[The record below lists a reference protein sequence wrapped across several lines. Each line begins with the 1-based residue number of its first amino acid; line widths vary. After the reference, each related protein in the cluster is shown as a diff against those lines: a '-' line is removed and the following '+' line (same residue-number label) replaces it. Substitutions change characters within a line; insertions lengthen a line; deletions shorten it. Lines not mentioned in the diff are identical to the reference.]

1 MSSTYSTSLQ
11 IQLMGNGDQSGTW
24 GSTTNTNWNLMEAAV
39 AGAVTITMSN
49 ANYTLTVA
57 NGAADQARNMTVIAT
72 GTNSGIYQIIA
83 PLVPKIYNIVNNTTG
98 GYAVTVGGS
107 TGATVSIPNGYTCF
121 VYCDGTNFYACDTSS
136 GGNFYVNGTLVATGT
151 TTLSGNASVGG
162 NLAVTGTTTLT
173 GTATAPTQTSG
184 DNSTKIATTAFVTSA
199 LQAAYPVGSIYMNAS
214 SSTNPATLLG
224 FGTWS
229 ALAAGQM
236 LLGNG
241 GGYSAGTTGGSST
254 TTISLSNLP
263 PHDHSITDP
272 GHYHDY
278 GTPPP
283 ANPAGGGSYAFG
295 IDGGGTSY
303 QTDTKTTGITKT
315 NTTQGSGSAFSNSA
329 MTTISPYLVVYM
341 WARTA

>member
-24 GSTTNTNWNLMEAAV
+24 GSTTNTNWNLMESAV
-39 AGAVTITMSN
+39 AGAVTIVMEN
-49 ANYTLTVA
+49 ANYTLSVA

-98 GYAVTVGGS
+98 GYAVTVGAS

-136 GGNFYVNGTLVATGT
+136 GGNFYVNGTLVATGA
-151 TTLSGNASVGG
+151 TTLDGSLTV
-162 NLAVTGTTTLT
+162 VGTTTLD
-173 GTATAPTQTSG
+173 GVATATTQTAG
-184 DNSTKIATTAFVTSA
+184 DSSTKLATTAFVTSA
-199 LQAAYPVGSIYMNAS
+199 IEAAYPVGSIYMNAS

-241 GGYSAGTTGGSST
+241 GGYTAGSTGGSAT
-254 TTISLSNLP
+254 TTLSTSNLP
-263 PHDHSITDP
+263 SHTHTITDP
-272 GHYHDY
+272 GHNH
-278 GTPPP
+278 
-283 ANPAGGGSYAFG
+283 SYSSIAVFG
-295 IDGGGTSY
+295 EQQTLQPGNTGIGNVQSTGTSV
-303 QTDTKTTGITKT
+303 TGITGT
-315 NTTQGSGSAFSNSA
+315 NATGSGTSFN
-329 MTTISPYLVVYM
+329 TISPYLVVYM
-341 WARTA
+341 WVRTA

>member
-24 GSTTNTNWNLMEAAV
+24 GSTTNTNWNLMESAV
-39 AGAVTITMSN
+39 AGAVTIVMAN

-151 TTLSGNASVGG
+151 TTLDG
-162 NLAVTGTTTLT
+162 NLVVAGTTTLS
-173 GTATAPTQTSG
+173 GVATALTPTLG
-184 DNSTKIATTAFVTSA
+184 DNSTNVATTAFVQSNVTA
-199 LQAAYPVGSIYMNAS
+199 AVEAAYPVGSVYMNVS
-214 SSTNPATLLG
+214 NSTNPATLLG
-224 FGTWS
+224 FGTWV

-236 LLGNG
+236 LLGSG
-241 GGYSAGTTGGSST
+241 GGYTAGSTGGSAT
-254 TTISLSNLP
+254 TTLSTANMP
-263 PHDHSITDP
+263 SHSHSVSDP
-272 GHYHDY
+272 GHSHTYD
-278 GTPPP
+278 TRT
-283 ANPAGGGSYAFG
+283 AELVQSGGSTPCWFG
-295 IDGGGTSY
+295 DQTVNTGTS
-303 QTDTKTTGITKT
+303 TTGITIG
-315 NTTQGSGSAFSNSA
+315 NTGSGTAFN
-329 MTTISPYLVVYM
+329 TISPYLVVYM